1 MNHEETARKKAE
13 EIVDASR
20 HGACGACGSIINEGL
35 LVANIT
41 TALTEAR
48 SVPKGHHVVRIE
60 PLGNDM
66 SGKPVPLPLLADGT
80 LWCLNEILYTHD
92 TNGYVCDWLPQRA
105 PVWTSSGWAVEWG
118 EGEVPLS
125 ECYPNR
131 ESAESAR
138 KEKP

>member
-1 MNHEETARKKAE
+1 MNHEETARK
-13 EIVDASR
+13 IVEAWYLMLPA
-20 HGACGACGSIINEGL
+20 GALDPATVREA
-35 LVANIT
+35 VAAIT
-41 TALTEAR
+41 TALAEAR
-48 SVPKGHHVVRIE
+48 SVPKGHHVVQIE